1 MNGTSFQSDIRYWLR
16 QGNTVNHLL
25 LWNII
30 VFLGINILYIV
41 NTFSPANPAFS
52 WTFDQLA
59 LHSQLSTFIIKPWGI
74 ITYMF
79 THVEI
84 FHMFFNM
91 LNLYWFGNL
100 FRGFLG
106 NKRILPLY
114 LMGGI
119 TGGLLY
125 MLCYNLFL
133 GGYASTMV
141 GASAS
146 VMCILVACA
155 TLMPNYEIG
164 LLFLGNVKLKWLALG
179 LIALGI
185 VSIPRGNL
193 GGIISHMGGALFGFF
208 YIRILQNG
216 TDLCKPLI
224 WLFDA
229 DTRRESKQKQARMKP
244 KKSPLKVVKKPE
256 DNSQLRLDQLLDKIN
271 EKGYQSLS
279 AEEKAWLDK
288 VSKEN

>member
-1 MNGTSFQSDIRYWLR
+1 MNGTSFQSDIRFWLR

-25 LWNII
+25 IWNIVI
-30 VFLGINILYIV
+30 FIGINLLYLISP
-41 NTFSPANPAFS
+41 NTAFA
-52 WTFDQLA
+52 WTFDQLT
-59 LHSQLSTFIIKPWGI
+59 LHSLPGTFIRKPWGL

-84 FHMFFNM
+84 FHVFFNM

-100 FRGFLG
+100 FRSFLG
-106 NKRILPLY
+106 NKRVLPLY

-119 TGGLLY
+119 TGAALY
-125 MLCYNLFL
+125 MLSYNLLFP
-133 GGYASTMV
+133 GMPSTMI

-146 VMCILVACA
+146 VMCMLVACA

-164 LLFLGNVKLKWLALG
+164 LLFFGNVRLKWLALAV
-179 LIALGI
+179 IVLGVI
-185 VSIPRGNL
+185 SIPRGNL
-193 GGIISHMGGALFGFF
+193 GGIIAHMGGALFGFV
-208 YIRILQNG
+208 YISALQSG

-229 DTRRESKQKQARMKP
+229 ETRRENKRVQARTKP
-244 KKSPLKVVKKPE
+244 KKSPLKVVKKPD
-256 DNSQLRLDQLLDKIN
+256 DNNQLRLDQLLDKIN
-271 EKGYQSLS
+271 EKGYNSLS

>member
-1 MNGTSFQSDIRYWLR
+1 MNGTSFQSDIRFWLR

-25 LWNII
+25 IWNIVI
-30 VFLGINILYIV
+30 FIGINLLYLISP
-41 NTFSPANPAFS
+41 NTAFA
-52 WTFDQLA
+52 WTFDQLT
-59 LHSQLSTFIIKPWGI
+59 LHSLPGTFIRKPWGL

-84 FHMFFNM
+84 FHVFFNM

-106 NKRILPLY
+106 NKRVLPLY

-119 TGGLLY
+119 TGAALY
-125 MLCYNLFL
+125 MLSYNLLFP
-133 GGYASTMV
+133 GMPSTMI

-146 VMCILVACA
+146 VMCMLVACA

-164 LLFLGNVKLKWLALG
+164 LLFFGNVKLKWLALA
-179 LIALGI
+179 LIVLGVI
-185 VSIPRGNL
+185 SIPRGNL
-193 GGIISHMGGALFGFF
+193 GGIIAHMGGALFGFV
-208 YIRILQNG
+208 YIRALQSG

-229 DTRRESKQKQARMKP
+229 ETRRENKRVQARSKP
-244 KKSPLKVVKKPE
+244 KKSPLKVVKKPD
-256 DNSQLRLDQLLDKIN
+256 DNNQLRLDQLLDKIN
-271 EKGYQSLS
+271 EKGYNSLS

>member
-1 MNGTSFQSDIRYWLR
+1 MNGTSFQSDIRFWLR

-25 LWNII
+25 IWNIVI
-30 VFLGINILYIV
+30 FIGINLLYLISP
-41 NTFSPANPAFS
+41 NTAFA
-52 WTFDQLA
+52 WTFDQLT
-59 LHSQLSTFIIKPWGI
+59 LHSLPGTFIRKPWGL

-84 FHMFFNM
+84 FHVFFNM

-106 NKRILPLY
+106 NKRVLPLY

-119 TGGLLY
+119 TGAALYLLS
-125 MLCYNLFL
+125 YNLLFP
-133 GGYASTMV
+133 GMPSTMI

-146 VMCILVACA
+146 VMCMLVACA

-164 LLFLGNVKLKWLALG
+164 LLFFGNVRLKWLALA
-179 LIALGI
+179 IIVLGI
-185 VSIPRGNL
+185 ISIPRGNL
-193 GGIISHMGGALFGFF
+193 GGIIAHMGGALFGFA
-208 YIRILQNG
+208 YIRALQSG

-229 DTRRESKQKQARMKP
+229 ETRRENKRVQARTKP

-256 DNSQLRLDQLLDKIN
+256 DNNQLRLDQLLDKIN
-271 EKGYQSLS
+271 EKGYNSLS

>member
-1 MNGTSFQSDIRYWLR
+1 MNGTSFQSDIRFWLR

-25 LWNII
+25 IWNIVI
-30 VFLGINILYIV
+30 FIGINLLYLISP
-41 NTFSPANPAFS
+41 NTAFA
-52 WTFDQLA
+52 WTFDQLT
-59 LHSQLSTFIIKPWGI
+59 LHSLPGTFIRKPWGL

-84 FHMFFNM
+84 FHVFFNM

-100 FRGFLG
+100 FRSFLG
-106 NKRILPLY
+106 NKRVLPLY

-119 TGGLLY
+119 TGAALY
-125 MLCYNLFL
+125 MLSYNLLFP
-133 GGYASTMV
+133 GMPSTMI

-146 VMCILVACA
+146 VMCMLVACA

-164 LLFLGNVKLKWLALG
+164 LLFFGNVRLKWLALAV
-179 LIALGI
+179 IVLGVI
-185 VSIPRGNL
+185 SIPRGNL
-193 GGIISHMGGALFGFF
+193 GGIIAHMGGALFGFV
-208 YIRILQNG
+208 YIRALQSG

-229 DTRRESKQKQARMKP
+229 ETRRENKRVQARTKP
-244 KKSPLKVVKKPE
+244 KKSPLKVVKKPD
-256 DNSQLRLDQLLDKIN
+256 DNNQLRLDQLLDKIN
-271 EKGYQSLS
+271 EKGYNSLS